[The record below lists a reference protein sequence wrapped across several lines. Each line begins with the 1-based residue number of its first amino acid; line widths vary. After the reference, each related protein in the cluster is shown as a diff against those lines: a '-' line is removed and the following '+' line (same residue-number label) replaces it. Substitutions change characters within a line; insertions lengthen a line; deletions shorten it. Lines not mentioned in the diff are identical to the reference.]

1 MECRA
6 KRPRTFWKWQEE
18 FDIIFQVVLGVVD
31 NSGIEKNCEVCIILS
46 QK

>member
-18 FDIIFQVVLGVVD
+18 FDIIFHVAHGVAD
-31 NSGIEKNCEVCIILS
+31 NSGIEKNREVRIILS